1 MKKRNFLNF
10 FKIVAGCAIS
20 SGALTLILKPGNMAP
35 GGAGAL
41 AAILSDMLYVRIGT
55 AILIINIPLLFL
67 AFGAG
72 RQFLLKTLLGT
83 FLFSI
88 FANLWEEVSF
98 PQLDNML
105 RAIFGG
111 AALGTGLG
119 LIFTSGASSGGSDI
133 LAHFISRKKPH
144 IKVSRAILI
153 VDALIILLQAIYY
166 KSLESAL
173 FAIIALFV
181 SAFFLDKVMEGFSE
195 PLKTLYIISEMA
207 AEIKKRV
214 FSEINRGMTAL
225 SGEGMYSGRKKAVLM
240 CTIYGRELPLIKN
253 IISDIDSDAFVIIT
267 DTREVLGKGFDN
279 IDR

>member
-10 FKIVAGCAIS
+10 VRIAVGCAIS

-41 AAILSDMLYVRIGT
+41 AAILSDMLPLRIGT

-67 AFGAG
+67 AMGAG

-83 FLFSI
+83 LLFSI
-88 FANLWEEVSF
+88 FANLWECVSF

-111 AALGTGLG
+111 GALGAGLG
-119 LIFTSGASSGGSDI
+119 LIFMSGASSGGSDI
-133 LAHFISRKKPH
+133 LALFISRKKPH

-153 VDALIILLQAIYY
+153 VDALIISLQALYY

-195 PLKTLYIISEMA
+195 PLKTLYIISEMQ
-207 AEIKKRV
+207 AEIKNRV
-214 FSEINRGMTAL
+214 FSEIGRGMTAL
-225 SGEGMYSGRKKAVLM
+225 YGEGMYSGRKKAVLM
-240 CTIYGRELPLIKN
+240 CTIYGRQLPRFKN